1 MRTKIM
7 GTATDQ
13 GSSGVDVYLS
23 KYWKLPDYYVTKEAA
38 KSAGWV
44 SWKGRV
50 TVDIRTRCHLFFS
63 ALFAPD
69 ALARYYLASLIKH
82 KNHTK
87 ITA

>member
-1 MRTKIM
+1 M

-50 TVDIRTRCHLFFS
+50 TVDIRTRCHLLFLV
-63 ALFAPD
+63 LFAP
-69 ALARYYLASLIKH
+69 ASLARSYLASQDKH
-82 KNHTK
+82 QNYKK
-87 ITA
+87 ISA